1 VEVPALSDAPTKKEA
16 KSKTV
21 TVDLEINP
29 SSGIDVVGDTTPP
42 LLFAGSVFSF
52 TQAEADALLALRNKH
67 GVPIVRIPSD
77 GV

>member
-1 VEVPALSDAPTKKEA
+1 MSDASTKKEPKRKA
-16 KSKTV
+16 V
-21 TVDLEINP
+21 TVELEVNP

-52 TQAEADALLALRNKH
+52 TQAEATALLALRNKH